1 MHASSWVSFLLWV
14 NHPGCGAECAQVV
27 PEGMLGI
34 EVPNRITHTLAPL
47 NSSLAPLRSLK
58 SAATVP
64 TLLRFGSPSKPGAA
78 GIPWRGQWEN
88 TVHERSAA
96 REWTPA
102 TNRLRSSYPY
112 GSCVAFWRKY
122 VFYQSVLPWGPVAML
137 SPELPV
143 RRRHLVGK
151 GENTENKTGKLKGA
165 LLSRASFPGS
175 SLPTVSGLVS
185 VHYLCG

>member
-1 MHASSWVSFLLWV
+1 MHASSWVSFLPWV

-34 EVPNRITHTLAPL
+34 EVPSRITHTLAPL
-47 NSSLAPLRSLK
+47 NSSLAPLCSHHPHPAPFWVSLH
-58 SAATVP
+58 P
-64 TLLRFGSPSKPGAA
+64 QPGAT